1 MDTRHSEDKPMEKPK
16 AAEGADP
23 ATRASTT
30 TIIPVQEA
38 PIDATVSLSPPAP
51 QTVPVPVANPVVSV
65 EDVGNE
71 DEYDDDDLDDL
82 DDLLDEFD
90 AGAPKVRGAALD
102 EDWAKMLQE
111 GMTDLL
117 NDGHE
122 SPEMQNQ
129 FEKLAKE
136 LNDAM
141 AVSGGAGGGGGGN
154 AQTNKTTTAA
164 APVAFDST
172 SDIPS
177 PSNARA
183 DATNT
188 TANFQDRIMQTME
201 RMKTSNAEVDA
212 GLAEPGAED
221 FLSEMLKQMGGGGEN
236 SGEED
241 FSNMLV
247 NMMEQLTSKEILY
260 EPMKELFEKY
270 PEWLRKNEGKESQED
285 MDRYRKQFRIVK
297 EIVTKFDEPGYRDED
312 ESQREYIIE
321 RMQMMQT
328 AGAPPT
334 ELMGDMNPGQP
345 PDPASDCAMQ

>member
-1 MDTRHSEDKPMEKPK
+1 
-16 AAEGADP
+16 
-23 ATRASTT
+23 
-30 TIIPVQEA
+30 
-38 PIDATVSLSPPAP
+38 
-51 QTVPVPVANPVVSV
+51 
-65 EDVGNE
+65 
-71 DEYDDDDLDDL
+71 
-82 DDLLDEFD
+82 
-90 AGAPKVRGAALD
+90 
-102 EDWAKMLQE
+102 
-111 GMTDLL
+111 
-117 NDGHE
+117 
-122 SPEMQNQ
+122 MQNQ

-321 RMQMMQT
+321 RMQMVSIQPIKSSTLFLVVLLTVWSQMQT